1 MARFG
6 EHWTGYDMFGT
17 EHHWGDTEIP
27 STSMQ
32 DVTSFPSS
40 ATSPAQP
47 AGPLALAPT
56 SSSPPRPGT
65 SLLPPTE
72 TDLEKFDSLD
82 GDNENPENVT
92 ECQEARKIRKSRKF
106 VKILK
111 EFVINN

>member
-6 EHWTGYDMFGT
+6 EPWTRCDMFGT

-106 VKILK
+106 VKILQ
-111 EFVINN
+111 EFLINN